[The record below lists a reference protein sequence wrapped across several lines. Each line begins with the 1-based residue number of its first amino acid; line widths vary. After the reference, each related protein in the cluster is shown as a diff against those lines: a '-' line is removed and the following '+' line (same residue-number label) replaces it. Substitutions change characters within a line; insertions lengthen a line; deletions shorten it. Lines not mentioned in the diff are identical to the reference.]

1 MKIFNFD
8 SAEDM
13 KDGAVAK
20 QEQVGPHGRTIE
32 TKQVGPH
39 GLTIETLDE
48 DGNIIKETEDQQK
61 ARIAQEN
68 VAALVESENAD
79 DQKFEDDNHGL
90 KFAIRPI
97 KNFAIGRIEFPLEII
112 AEVNEHIDN
121 VIIPANDSFADGLV
135 GQLKNNEKSAQ
146 LDFPLDDEIGKQLE
160 TVFNQIGTTYLK
172 QGYDRDS
179 KAEVFQCWTN
189 HAYAGDYN
197 PYHDHGCQT
206 MAGLSGFLWLKVP
219 NCIEVLDDVPTALN
233 GASGAIDGF
242 THLIWG
248 QSSRRDILQLRGQTE
263 DFIKPNVG
271 TMLVFPNW
279 LKHQVMPFFGDGERR
294 SIAMNWNIR
303 DSDKEIMKHLSAREK
318 ENFEKAKA
326 GGPKPLPRY

>member
-1 MKIFNFD
+1 
-8 SAEDM
+8 M
-13 KDGAVAK
+13 KDGSVAK
-20 QEQVGPHGRTIE
+20 LVDG
-32 TKQVGPH
+32 
-39 GLTIETLDE
+39 
-48 DGNIIKETEDQQK
+48 DGNPVEDVYPVEETEDQRK

-68 VAALVESENAD
+68 VAALAESEQASE
-79 DQKFEDDNHGL
+79 QKFEEDNHGL

-97 KNFAIGRIEFPLEII
+97 KNFSIGRIEFPLGII
-112 AEVNEHIDN
+112 AEVNEHIDK

-135 GQLKNNEKSAQ
+135 GQLKNNERSAQ

-160 TVFNQIGTTYLK
+160 TVFNQIGSTYLK

-206 MAGLSGFLWLKVP
+206 MAGLSGFL
-219 NCIEVLDDVPTALN
+219 CIERLNEVPTSLHD
-233 GASGAIDGF
+233 ASGAIDGF

-248 QSSRRDILQLRGQTE
+248 QSSRKDILQLRGQTE
-263 DFIKPNVG
+263 DFLKPIVG

-294 SIAMNWNIR
+294 SMAMNWNVR
-303 DSDKEIMKHLSAREK
+303 DSDEEIIKHMSAREK
-318 ENFEKAKA
+318 ENFEKIKA
-326 GGPKPLPRY
+326 EKEVSS